1 MKRAILLGL
10 FTIFILTGCLNE
22 TSSKKELDYDQT
34 KKMVVD
40 ILQTDEGK
48 KVLQEIITDDKMK
61 QHLIMDSDVVEQ
73 SIKDTFESKESAN
86 MWKELFEDPAFVE
99 SYQKSMNDEQ
109 KKLFK
114 SLMHDATF
122 QNQMLDLLQ
131 NPEITNQM
139 LIVLKGQQF
148 REHLE
153 KTIQETIE
161 TPLFQSKIQ
170 HLLLEAAEKQ
180 QSEEDKKENSKKSGE
195 EDKQEKQ
202 DGENEDEDESEGDT
216 EKDIKKEVKEEV
228 EDEGEQSSREEN

>member
-1 MKRAILLGL
+1 EEDIEMKRAILLGL
-10 FTIFILTGCLNE
+10 FAIFILTGCLNE

-61 QHLIMDSDVVEQ
+61 QHLVMDSDVVEQ

-86 MWKELFEDPAFVE
+86 MWQELFEDPAFVE

-114 SLMHDATF
+114 NLMHDATF

-170 HLLLEAAEKQ
+170 HLLLEAAKKQ
-180 QSEEDKKENSKKSGE
+180 QTEEDKKE
-195 EDKQEKQ
+195 DKQES
-202 DGENEDEDESEGDT
+202 ENEDEQEDESEGDV
-216 EKDIKKEVKEEV
+216 EEESKEET
-228 EDEGEQSSREEN
+228 GE

>member
-10 FTIFILTGCLNE
+10 FAIFILTGCLNE

-170 HLLLEAAEKQ
+170 HLLLEAAKKQ
-180 QSEEDKKENSKKSGE
+180 QTEEDKKE
-195 EDKQEKQ
+195 DKQES
-202 DGENEDEDESEGDT
+202 ENEDEQEDESEGDV
-216 EKDIKKEVKEEV
+216 EEESKEEA
-228 EDEGEQSSREEN
+228 GE

>member
-10 FTIFILTGCLNE
+10 FAIFILTGCLNE

-61 QHLIMDSDVVEQ
+61 QHLVMDSDVVEQ

-86 MWKELFEDPAFVE
+86 MWQELFEDPAFVE

-114 SLMHDATF
+114 NLMHDATF

-170 HLLLEAAEKQ
+170 HLLLEAAKKQ
-180 QSEEDKKENSKKSGE
+180 QTEEDKKE
-195 EDKQEKQ
+195 DKQES
-202 DGENEDEDESEGDT
+202 ENEDEQEDESEGDV
-216 EKDIKKEVKEEV
+216 EEESKEET
-228 EDEGEQSSREEN
+228 GE

>member
-10 FTIFILTGCLNE
+10 FAIFILTGCLNE

-61 QHLIMDSDVVEQ
+61 QHLVMDSDVVEQ

-86 MWKELFEDPAFVE
+86 MWQELFEDPAFVE

-114 SLMHDATF
+114 NLMHDATF

-170 HLLLEAAEKQ
+170 HLLLEAAKKQ
-180 QSEEDKKENSKKSGE
+180 QTEEDKKE
-195 EDKQEKQ
+195 DKQES
-202 DGENEDEDESEGDT
+202 ENEDEQEDESEGDV
-216 EKDIKKEVKEEV
+216 EEESKEEA
-228 EDEGEQSSREEN
+228 GE